1 MKDSTNGVKDIH
13 MLFTRSKIKG
23 EFLCKERQERQEQ
36 CTFWPCE
43 SLFGFILLVLLEES
57 PIQKSSEKSTLIF
70 ESKKKENQKQ
80 HPRNSSH
87 LEGQGTILS
96 APTVASLGSGLRFI
110 AMTTQ
115 LIEVDPEGS
124 VPYRLVVL
132 ALQEMEVTCKP
143 CRAANRN
150 GKADSF
156 SFGGF
161 RIRLGNWMA
170 NNLGR

>member
-70 ESKKKENQKQ
+70 ESKKKKIKSNIPAILRIWKVKEQFCLRPPLQ
-80 HPRNSSH
+80 A
-87 LEGQGTILS
+87 LDQGWDLLQWQLS
-96 APTVASLGSGLRFI
+96 
-110 AMTTQ
+110 
-115 LIEVDPEGS
+115 
-124 VPYRLVVL
+124 
-132 ALQEMEVTCKP
+132 
-143 CRAANRN
+143 
-150 GKADSF
+150 
-156 SFGGF
+156 
-161 RIRLGNWMA
+161 
-170 NNLGR
+170 